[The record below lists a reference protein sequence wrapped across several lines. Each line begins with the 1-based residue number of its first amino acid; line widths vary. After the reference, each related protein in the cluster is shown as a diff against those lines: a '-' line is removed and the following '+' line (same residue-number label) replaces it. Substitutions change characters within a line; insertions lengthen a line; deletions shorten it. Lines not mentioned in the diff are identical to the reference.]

1 MKEERE
7 KKIRIEQ
14 EKTGENTVKLGRIVR
29 KTGSRGKGE
38 KQNRKINEKEKK
50 RYKERDRMRGGG
62 GSKDAKKK
70 KG

>member
-1 MKEERE
+1 MQRKTQFERGE
-7 KKIRIEQ
+7 RKKIRIEQ

-50 RYKERDRMRGGG
+50 RYK
-62 GSKDAKKK
+62 
-70 KG
+70 

>member
-7 KKIRIEQ
+7 KIRIEQ
-14 EKTGENTVKLGRIVR
+14 EKTGENTVKLGWIVR

-50 RYKERDRMRGGG
+50 RYKERDRMRGGKK
-62 GSKDAKKK
+62 SKDAKKK

>member
-50 RYKERDRMRGGG
+50 RYK
-62 GSKDAKKK
+62 
-70 KG
+70 

>member
-7 KKIRIEQ
+7 KNKDRTREN
-14 EKTGENTVKLGRIVR
+14 GGNTVKLGRIVR

-62 GSKDAKKK
+62 SKDAKKK